1 MKNRTLPLK
10 PRILF
15 LFTLLCAAV
24 ISVSS
29 AYAATITVTST
40 ADSGM
45 GSLRQALADAND
57 GDTINFDAAV
67 SGTITLT
74 SGELLVNE
82 SVTIS
87 GLTITNGSASGGTYP
102 NNSGGGIF
110 NDHAALTVNNCA
122 LSGNSTSNKGG
133 GILNW
138 GALSGNSANQY
149 GGGIYNDGTL
159 TGSATLTIN
168 NSTLSGN
175 SAIDVGGGI
184 YNSGTTC
191 CSATLTIN
199 NSTLSG
205 NSAFYGGITTRFSG
219 PVTIA
224 DTILKTGAGANIYN
238 ISSTVISLGYN
249 LSNDGGVT
257 NVNGGTG
264 DLNATGDQINTD
276 PKLGP
281 LQDNGGPTFTHE
293 LLTGSLA
300 IDMGDPNFTPPPD
313 YDQRGPGYPRVV
325 NGGID
330 IGAFEVQSTSS
341 PTPTPTPTPT
351 ATPTTTATAT
361 ATATATPT
369 ATIPPTPTP
378 TSTPAYAAQVQQ
390 PINPDGSSV
399 FNVKRGVVPVKFTLT
414 LDGVPTCDLPAATIA
429 VYRTGTGGNEQI
441 DESVYTGPAD
451 NGSNFRID
459 SCQYIYNLSASALGA
474 GTYRVDIS
482 INTQVVGSA
491 TFGLR

>member
-122 LSGNSTSNKGG
+122 LSGNSTSNKRG

-138 GALSGNSANQY
+138 GALSGNATLTINDSTLSGNSATY
-149 GGGIYNDGTL
+149 GGGGIFNDSVNL
-159 TGSATLTIN
+159 GSATLTIN

-175 SAIDVGGGI
+175 SANQYGGGI
-184 YNSGTTC
+184 YNDRYHVVQRD
-191 CSATLTIN
+191 A
-199 NSTLSG
+199 
-205 NSAFYGGITTRFSG
+205 
-219 PVTIA
+219 
-224 DTILKTGAGANIYN
+224 
-238 ISSTVISLGYN
+238 
-249 LSNDGGVT
+249 
-257 NVNGGTG
+257 
-264 DLNATGDQINTD
+264 
-276 PKLGP
+276 
-281 LQDNGGPTFTHE
+281 
-293 LLTGSLA
+293 
-300 IDMGDPNFTPPPD
+300 
-313 YDQRGPGYPRVV
+313 YDQ
-325 NGGID
+325 
-330 IGAFEVQSTSS
+330 
-341 PTPTPTPTPT
+341 
-351 ATPTTTATAT
+351 
-361 ATATATPT
+361 
-369 ATIPPTPTP
+369 
-378 TSTPAYAAQVQQ
+378 QQ
-390 PINPDGSSV
+390 HPE
-399 FNVKRGVVPVKFTLT
+399 R
-414 LDGVPTCDLPAATIA
+414 
-429 VYRTGTGGNEQI
+429 Q
-441 DESVYTGPAD
+441 
-451 NGSNFRID
+451 
-459 SCQYIYNLSASALGA
+459 LGL
-474 GTYRVDIS
+474 
-482 INTQVVGSA
+482 
-491 TFGLR
+491 LRRNHHPL

>member
-74 SGELLVNE
+74 SGELLVND
-82 SVTIS
+82 SITISGPDADLLAVNGNAASRVFHISSGKTVTIS

-122 LSGNSTSNKGG
+122 LSGNATLTINNST
-133 GILNW
+133 
-138 GALSGNSANQY
+138 LSGNSANQY

-238 ISSTVISLGYN
+238 ISSTVISLG
-249 LSNDGGVT
+249 
-257 NVNGGTG
+257 
-264 DLNATGDQINTD
+264 
-276 PKLGP
+276 
-281 LQDNGGPTFTHE
+281 
-293 LLTGSLA
+293 
-300 IDMGDPNFTPPPD
+300 
-313 YDQRGPGYPRVV
+313 
-325 NGGID
+325 
-330 IGAFEVQSTSS
+330 
-341 PTPTPTPTPT
+341 
-351 ATPTTTATAT
+351 
-361 ATATATPT
+361 
-369 ATIPPTPTP
+369 
-378 TSTPAYAAQVQQ
+378 
-390 PINPDGSSV
+390 
-399 FNVKRGVVPVKFTLT
+399 
-414 LDGVPTCDLPAATIA
+414 
-429 VYRTGTGGNEQI
+429 
-441 DESVYTGPAD
+441 
-451 NGSNFRID
+451 
-459 SCQYIYNLSASALGA
+459 
-474 GTYRVDIS
+474 
-482 INTQVVGSA
+482 
-491 TFGLR
+491 